1 MSQSI
6 ISKETTPWDEFC
18 EKAAAEER
26 VVFEYKGKKLALIS
40 ADDLDYL
47 ETLEDRYDNEAC
59 DRILKEME
67 EKGEKPIPLEEIL
80 DKYGYRK

>member
-1 MSQSI
+1 MVLSA
-6 ISKETTPWDEFC
+6 KKNEAVNWDEFC

-26 VVFEYKGKKLALIS
+26 VIFEYKGRKLALIS
-40 ADDLDYL
+40 AEDLDYL

-67 EKGEKPIPLEEIL
+67 EKGEKPIPYELIRKELGLE
-80 DKYGYRK
+80 

>member
-1 MSQSI
+1 MVLSAINKEI
-6 ISKETTPWDEFC
+6 IPWDDFC
-18 EKAAAEER
+18 EKAVAEER

-67 EKGEKPIPLEEIL
+67 EKGEKPVPFEQIRKELGLE
-80 DKYGYRK
+80 